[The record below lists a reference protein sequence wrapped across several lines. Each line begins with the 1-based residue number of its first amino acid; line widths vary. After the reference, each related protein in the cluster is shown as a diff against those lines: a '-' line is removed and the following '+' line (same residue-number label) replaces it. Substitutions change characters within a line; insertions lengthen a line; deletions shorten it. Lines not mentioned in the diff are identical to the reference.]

1 MLHIVKQLIVGVPGP
16 AVPYSLGTCVSH
28 IGRLHLRQ
36 NHLPLRVPERPSS
49 WARSARPNLRTAAT
63 AAKPITPLAMP
74 ETAVHGLQPQALW
87 DYFYAL
93 TQIPRPS
100 KFEDK

>member
-1 MLHIVKQLIVGVPGP
+1 MLHIVKQLIVGVSGP
-16 AVPYSLGTCVSH
+16 AVPCRLRTSVSR

-36 NHLPLRVPERPSS
+36 IYLPLRVTNRPYN
-49 WARSARPNLRTAAT
+49 WRRLARPNLRTAAT
-63 AAKPITPLAMP
+63 AAKPITPLTMP
-74 ETAVHGLQPQALW
+74 ETAVRGLQPQALW